1 MLADGQRGSVHGII
15 ARKRESKA
23 RRHDMKTKCLTSRR
37 SIDTSGREEA
47 AEEHLRSNVTTP
59 ERVYHVRVEA
69 GGSEDR
75 QIASLGIG
83 ERVVDSLGW

>member
-1 MLADGQRGSVHGII
+1 
-15 ARKRESKA
+15 
-23 RRHDMKTKCLTSRR
+23 MKTKCLTSRR

-69 GGSEDR
+69 EDVKIVR
-75 QIASLGIG
+75 LRPEELAIG
-83 ERVVDSLGW
+83 LLIHWVGD